1 LGVLTG
7 GWGFLPILAGG
18 LAGAAAGSTNIDRV
32 VTLQPNT
39 LVELELSESLI
50 IQ

>member
-1 LGVLTG
+1 
-7 GWGFLPILAGG
+7 LPILAGG

>member
-1 LGVLTG
+1 V
-7 GWGFLPILAGG
+7 
-18 LAGAAAGSTNIDRV
+18 GAAASATNIDRV

-39 LVELELSESLI
+39 LVELELTDSLI